1 MRPVLKCKKEQLVP
15 CLVVLAGLR
24 VRLQFAD
31 VPAFGGEV
39 QWMPLASS
47 TSERGLPIMHF
58 GFRSESGP
66 ILFLGSQLL
75 GARKK

>member
-1 MRPVLKCKKEQLVP
+1 MHHALKWKKGHLTLCFVI
-15 CLVVLAGLR
+15 LAGLL

-39 QWMPLASS
+39 QRMTLASS
-47 TSERGLPIMHF
+47 TSERGLPIMHL

-66 ILFLGSQLL
+66 VLFLGSQPL
-75 GARKK
+75 GALKK